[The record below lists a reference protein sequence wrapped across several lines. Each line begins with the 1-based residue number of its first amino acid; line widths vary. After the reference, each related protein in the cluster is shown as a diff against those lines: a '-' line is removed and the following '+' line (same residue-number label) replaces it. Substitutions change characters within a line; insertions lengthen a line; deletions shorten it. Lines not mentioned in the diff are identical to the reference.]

1 MAEIE
6 WAEKAVTDLEKLD
19 RQVAHRIVGKIR
31 WLANNFE
38 KVILEP
44 LGGEFKGLYK
54 LRIGDW
60 RAIYTIE
67 NNTITVQ
74 FIGHRRDIYK
84 KQS

>member
-1 MAEIE
+1 LAEID
-6 WAEKAVTDLEKLD
+6 WTEKAVGDLGKLD
-19 RQVAHRIVGKIR
+19 RQVANRVVRKIR

-38 KVILEP
+38 KVIPEP
-44 LGGEFKGLYK
+44 LGGEFKGSYK

-67 NNTITVQ
+67 SNNIITVQ

-84 KQS
+84 K